1 MIIMATDPESI
12 EMKPLDDEDEESSKT
27 LLESGDST
35 LISSDTEDN
44 TNTKTKSVD
53 PEEFLR
59 DELGRMSLKEKLRKI
74 MKVWF
79 GSPVYLKD
87 NLLVIV
93 FYVSSILFVVR

>member
-1 MIIMATDPESI
+1 MAIDPESI

-44 TNTKTKSVD
+44 TNTKPKSAD
-53 PEEFLR
+53 PEQFLD
-59 DELGRMSLKEKLRKI
+59 DELEKMSQKEKLRKI

-79 GSPVYLKD
+79 GSPVNLKD
-87 NLLVIV
+87 NLLLIV
-93 FYVSSILFVVR
+93 FYVSSFLLLVR